1 MKHIKTLLLPLIV
14 LSLLFPS
21 CSSSTAQ
28 QESVI
33 ADEIDAVAAKT
44 MIEDNSGNENFVI
57 LDTRSVREYEGDHL
71 RNSIFI
77 NFSAPDLKE
86 QVLKLDKNTIYLIYC
101 HSGGRSGMIQN
112 FMKKNGFTET
122 YNLKDGIVSW
132 KSEGFETV
140 KD

>member
-1 MKHIKTLLLPLIV
+1 MKHLKTRLLPFII
-14 LSLLFPS
+14 LSLLFSS

-33 ADEIDAVAAKT
+33 ADKIDAVAAKT
-44 MIEDNSGNENFVI
+44 MIEDNSGNPCFVI
-57 LDTRSVREYEGDHL
+57 LDTRSVKEYEGDHL

-86 QVLKLDKNTIYLIYC
+86 QILKLDKNNIYLIYC
-101 HSGGRSGMIQN
+101 HSGGRSGIIQN
-112 FMKKNGFTET
+112 FMEKNGFKET
-122 YNLKDGIVSW
+122 YNLKGGIVSW
-132 KSEGFETV
+132 RSEGFETV